1 MNSAEPTRDAV
12 RVRLAWYVAVAVL
25 SVAYL
30 SYNFRLHRADLSVP
44 LATPNNDAAA
54 LLSLVTAVREDGWPW
69 VVTRLGAPGT
79 AERYDYPLPEL
90 AHYLTIRLI
99 DQFTSSPFET
109 FNWWCLLSYP
119 VTAVCAF
126 GVLRA
131 CGVSR
136 PVGLAL
142 AMIYSFLPY
151 HAGRAF
157 THTMLAYYHTVPLI
171 LLPAVWIANGR
182 LPFFSSPGPSGRR
195 SIAVLNRT
203 TGWAI
208 ALGVLV
214 AVTSP
219 YYAFFGC
226 FFLAVAGLY
235 RALNEGSWRPL
246 WSAVLTAAVVSAA
259 GFVCSLPFVLAQ
271 REHGPNPAVAHR
283 NANEAEVYCLKV
295 TQLALPTGDHR
306 VGPLGHVTRTYNAE
320 APNSNENRD
329 SVLGIVGVTGFLIL
343 LGRLLLFRNGP
354 TLMSGLS
361 ILNVSAV
368 LLGASGG
375 FGGLFNF
382 LVFPQIRCYNRV
394 CVFIAFWSLL
404 AVGLLVDRWAA
415 RGWRGREMLVAAGLL
430 AFGLWDTTSVHQAPR
445 HSELRAQHAA
455 WADFVYRMEEAMP
468 PGAMVFQ
475 LPAASYPEVG
485 VTHRMPDYAHLAC
498 HSFSRTLRWSYGTAR
513 NRRWDEWH
521 RSIAAEPPEAMVSDL
536 CLAGFS
542 GVYVDR
548 RGYADGGQAIIAD
561 LRRLLGPEVV
571 SAPGG
576 EQALFSL
583 ARAEGKLRSS
593 IDSARWDQERERV
606 LNRPCVLCQE
616 GFFPWSAAEPAEPR
630 RAMYRAALRLIN
642 PSSAPRRVKVT
653 LNWERHA
660 PREIDVHVRGP
671 TLDFDRHY
679 VPRVERQRVEFE
691 LRLPPGE
698 HRLTLESTPEP
709 VGLPRMHCAWT
720 TTVVELAVHD

>member
-1 MNSAEPTRDAV
+1 
-12 RVRLAWYVAVAVL
+12 
-25 SVAYL
+25 
-30 SYNFRLHRADLSVP
+30 
-44 LATPNNDAAA
+44 
-54 LLSLVTAVREDGWPW
+54 
-69 VVTRLGAPGT
+69 
-79 AERYDYPLPEL
+79 
-90 AHYLTIRLI
+90 
-99 DQFTSSPFET
+99 
-109 FNWWCLLSYP
+109 
-119 VTAVCAF
+119 
-126 GVLRA
+126 
-131 CGVSR
+131 
-136 PVGLAL
+136 
-142 AMIYSFLPY
+142 
-151 HAGRAF
+151 
-157 THTMLAYYHTVPLI
+157 
-171 LLPAVWIANGR
+171 
-182 LPFFSSPGPSGRR
+182 GPSGRR

-430 AFGLWDTTSVHQAPR
+430 LFGLWDTTSVHQAPR

-548 RGYADGGQAIIAD
+548 RGYADGGLAIIAD

-630 RAMYRAALRLIN
+630 RAMYPAALRLLN
-642 PSSAPRRVKVT
+642 PSSAPRR
-653 LNWERHA
+653 A
-660 PREIDVHVRGP
+660 SG
-671 TLDFDRHY
+671 
-679 VPRVERQRVEFE
+679 
-691 LRLPPGE
+691 
-698 HRLTLESTPEP
+698 
-709 VGLPRMHCAWT
+709 
-720 TTVVELAVHD
+720 